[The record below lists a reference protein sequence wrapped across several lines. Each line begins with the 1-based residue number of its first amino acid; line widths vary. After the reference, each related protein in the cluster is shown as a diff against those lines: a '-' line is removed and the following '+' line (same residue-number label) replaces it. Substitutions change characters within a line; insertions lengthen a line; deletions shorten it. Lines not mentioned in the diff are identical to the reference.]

1 VPTVVVIP
9 VRSFRLGKTRLAEV
23 VEGTER
29 IELGRALAA
38 RVAEA
43 VEDAGLLPMVVTADP
58 EVAGWATSTGFPSLP
73 EPGEGLDLA
82 AAAGVEWA
90 VASRSAWIVLH
101 ADLPLVEAA
110 DVNALAKGLDEGL
123 NPIAPSS
130 DGGTAAIGGRDGF
143 AFSFG
148 LGSFHRH
155 LARLSL
161 PRVVVTQGLLLDLDS
176 PADLAAALAH
186 PRGWWLR
193 EVLG

>member
-9 VRSFRLGKTRLAEV
+9 VRSFRLGKTRLAEK
-23 VEGTER
+23 VEDAER
-29 IELGRALAA
+29 IALGRALAF

-43 VEDAGLLPMVVTADP
+43 AENVGLLPLVVTADP
-58 EVAGWATSTGFPSLP
+58 EVAAWATSAGFPSLP
-73 EPGEGLDLA
+73 EPGEGLNLA
-82 AAAGVEWA
+82 VAAGVEWA
-90 VASRSAWIVLH
+90 ASSRSSWIVLH

-110 DVNALAKGLDEGL
+110 DILRLAECLDSGL

-130 DGGTAAIGGRDGF
+130 DGGTSAIGGWGAF

-148 LGSFHRH
+148 IGSFHRH
-155 LARLSL
+155 LARLAT
-161 PRVVVTQGLLLDLDS
+161 PRVVTSPGLLLDLDS

-186 PRGWWLR
+186 PRGRWLR